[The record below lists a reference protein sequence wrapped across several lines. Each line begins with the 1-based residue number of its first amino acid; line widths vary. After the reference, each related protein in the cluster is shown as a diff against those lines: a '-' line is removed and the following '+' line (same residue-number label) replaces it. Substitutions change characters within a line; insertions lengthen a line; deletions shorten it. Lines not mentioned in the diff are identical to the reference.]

1 MATEATT
8 TTTGSQ
14 GAAATAAGTRPQNV
28 LDDSSS
34 LNDVVQEKGAPVG
47 LSKREK
53 VKQHFRRFWWAYVL
67 ALVIFLAI
75 FLPILFKVIIPAI
88 IKNVVKDQS
97 LPVKGGALNFTA
109 PTHLNMSMD
118 TLLDTP
124 LGVKIDPVPL
134 SLYEP
139 PADPEHDDTDVKG
152 PFLRLQMP
160 EQHIH
165 GETDVRVP
173 EQVVEVLNQTQI
185 TAWFNQFFD
194 EEVVDLHIKADDMR
208 THLGALTYEVNLDKT
223 VKVPG
228 LNYLKGFGV
237 VDMKF
242 SIPPDPATGRNLRG
256 KLLVPNA
263 GVIALGLGNVSFNI
277 MAGDVTLGL
286 VHLYDFDL
294 RPGDNTPDFDG
305 EFYFDRLIPNLAAI
319 LDSQRDALAEGVLEL
334 HAKGNSTINYGKH
347 IPYIEGVLN
356 IKRVPMRIPV
366 TTLLVDLV
374 EALVSGGNGTF
385 DGVPLLDHVG
395 DVLGNRTLFEQ
406 MLSHWDNDDSSS
418 NARGGSG
425 GSTGSSSSNSNKK
438 RSLTR
443 SIKRSIHA
451 NILKLGLRRLRSKF

>member
-1 MATEATT
+1 MATQPTTT
-8 TTTGSQ
+8 TTTGPQ
-14 GAAATAAGTRPQNV
+14 GPAANAAGTRPENV
-28 LDDSSS
+28 LDDASS
-34 LNDVVQEKGAPVG
+34 LNDGVHEKGAPVG

-88 IKNVVKDQS
+88 IRNVVKDQE
-97 LPVKGGALNFTA
+97 LPVRGGALNFTA

-118 TLLDTP
+118 TMLDTP
-124 LGVKIDPVPL
+124 LGVKIDSLPL
-134 SLYEP
+134 SLYQP

-160 EQHIH
+160 DQHIN
-165 GETDVRVP
+165 GETKIHIP

-185 TAWFNQFFD
+185 TAWFNEFFD
-194 EEVVDLHIKADDMR
+194 KELVDLHIKADDMSA
-208 THLGALTYEVNLDKT
+208 HLGALDYKVDMDKT

-237 VDMKF
+237 IDMKF
-242 SIPPDPATGRNLRG
+242 SIPPEPSGRNLRG
-256 KLLVPNA
+256 HLLIPNA
-263 GVIALGLGNVSFNI
+263 GVIALGMGNVSFNI
-277 MAGDVTLGL
+277 MAGDVNLGL

-294 RPGDNTPDFDG
+294 RPGNNTPAFDG
-305 EFYFDRLIPNLAAI
+305 EFYFDQLIPNLAAI
-319 LDSQRDALAEGVLEL
+319 LDSQQSALAEGVVEL
-334 HAKGNSTINYGKH
+334 HAKGNSTINYGQH

-366 TTLLVDLV
+366 TTLLVDLM
-374 EALVSGGNGTF
+374 EALVSDGNGTSQ
-385 DGVPLLDHVG
+385 GVPLLDHLG

-406 MLSHWDNDDSSS
+406 MLSHWDSTGGDAKGS
-418 NARGGSG
+418 AGSG
-425 GSTGSSSSNSNKK
+425 KK

-443 SIKRSIHA
+443 SVRRSMHT